1 MAIGKY
7 FGDEN
12 PDHCSLAD
20 RVCGDEGED
29 ANRHDQEVTGKES
42 PCDQAK
48 RSNVADRADIKK
60 SAPAQPVNQPES
72 DKSENQIRDADAD
85 RLQQRGFRAE
95 AGKFKDARRE
105 IQNRIDARTFD

>member
-1 MAIGKY
+1 MRAAAQALALGAMAIGKY
-7 FGDEN
+7 FGDKN
-12 PDHCSLAD
+12 PNYGSLTD

-48 RSNVADRADIKK
+48 RSDVSDRADIKK

-72 DKSENQIRDADAD
+72 DKSENQIGEPNSD
-85 RLQQRGFRAE
+85 
-95 AGKFKDARRE
+95 
-105 IQNRIDARTFD
+105 